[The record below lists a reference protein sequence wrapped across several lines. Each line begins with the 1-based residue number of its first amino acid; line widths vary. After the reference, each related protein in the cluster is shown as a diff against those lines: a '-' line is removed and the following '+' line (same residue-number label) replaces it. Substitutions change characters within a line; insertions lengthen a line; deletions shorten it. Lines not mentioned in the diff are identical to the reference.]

1 MVDKSQSGRE
11 KFLNRSAVL
20 LWDILPGKW
29 VIGSRQRSGLSF
41 KGPDLIL
48 EAFRHFWNRFCFKIS
63 TFEDE
68 ATRLLQNE
76 RNGLPIDAASYF
88 RRMNTELR
96 SFRKP

>member
-1 MVDKSQSGRE
+1 MVDKSQTGRE
-11 KFLNRSAVL
+11 KFLNRPVVL

-41 KGPDLIL
+41 NGPDLL
-48 EAFRHFWNRFCFKIS
+48 EAFRHFRNRFCFKIS

-68 ATRLLQNE
+68 AARLLQNE

-88 RRMNTELR
+88 RGTNTELR